1 MKKKHRTES
10 MQHKIATRKAE
21 SKNRVGNFYERK
33 ENTVNDTT
41 YYQYV
46 KVKPSKESDSTN
58 TVGKVL
64 MTLMYEKAA
73 KMLNFFRG

>member
-10 MQHKIATRKAE
+10 KKYKIAARKAE

-33 ENTVNDTT
+33 ENIVNGTT

-46 KVKPSKESDSTN
+46 KVKPSKESYSTN
-58 TVGKVL
+58 SVGKVL

>member
-10 MQHKIATRKAE
+10 MKNKIVARKAE
-21 SKNRVGNFYERK
+21 SKNRIGNFYEKK
-33 ENTVNDTT
+33 ENTVNGTT

-46 KVKPSKESDSTN
+46 KVKPSKESDSAN
-58 TVGKVL
+58 SVGKVL
-64 MTLMYEKAA
+64 MTLMYEKSA